1 MPIAAARSVAVA
13 KTGLSTPISIL
24 QVLDGVASETRLA
37 ECALAHEKLA
47 NRYDG
52 SVGCVVCRTAEYA
65 RIASNGVA
73 RAGYWPFGLAQPCLR
88 GAMTT
93 KPSERIVV
101 FVTPAQKLAITST
114 ADALGVSVS
123 ELMRRAVLSF
133 NATSEQVKAASLVDR
148 LRAPKTPDP
157 LNVALRQVAERAAAR
172 EARDAA
178 QVARVASKRTLA
190 AEGPKPLTAL
200 EPDTDDV
207 LPQTCDSGEDF
218 GAPDK
223 SDEDASFPGRA

>member
-1 MPIAAARSVAVA
+1 
-13 KTGLSTPISIL
+13 
-24 QVLDGVASETRLA
+24 
-37 ECALAHEKLA
+37 
-47 NRYDG
+47 
-52 SVGCVVCRTAEYA
+52 
-65 RIASNGVA
+65 
-73 RAGYWPFGLAQPCLR
+73 
-88 GAMTT
+88 MTT

-114 ADALGVSVS
+114 ADVLGVSVS

-190 AEGPKPLTAL
+190 AEGPKPPVEF
-200 EPDTDDV
+200 EPDAGDV

-218 GAPDK
+218 GTPE
-223 SDEDASFPGRA
+223 SDEDASFPGRS

>member
-1 MPIAAARSVAVA
+1 MMDALIAWFAVPSAEVLTAPDEARQMALLPCRIYSAVR
-13 KTGLSTPISIL
+13 TC
-24 QVLDGVASETRLA
+24 LA
-37 ECALAHEKLA
+37 PACEAL
-47 NRYDG
+47 
-52 SVGCVVCRTAEYA
+52 
-65 RIASNGVA
+65 
-73 RAGYWPFGLAQPCLR
+73 
-88 GAMTT
+88 MTT

-114 ADALGVSVS
+114 ADGLGISVS

-133 NATSEQVKAASLVDR
+133 NATSEQVKAAGLVDR

-190 AEGPKPLTAL
+190 ADASAKPLKCA
-200 EPDTDDV
+200 
-207 LPQTCDSGEDF
+207 
-218 GAPDK
+218 
-223 SDEDASFPGRA
+223 

>member
-1 MPIAAARSVAVA
+1 MMDTLVAWFAVPPRTPKAHQMALPVSDIGRSDLPSPAC
-13 KTGLSTPISIL
+13 
-24 QVLDGVASETRLA
+24 E
-37 ECALAHEKLA
+37 AL
-47 NRYDG
+47 
-52 SVGCVVCRTAEYA
+52 
-65 RIASNGVA
+65 
-73 RAGYWPFGLAQPCLR
+73 
-88 GAMTT
+88 MTT

-133 NATSEQVKAASLVDR
+133 NATSEQVKVAGLVDK

-178 QVARVASKRTLA
+178 QVAKVASKRTLA
-190 AEGPKPLTAL
+190 ADPPAILAASKP
-200 EPDTDDV
+200 DMGDV
-207 LPQTCDSGEDF
+207 LPETCDSEEELGS
-218 GAPDK
+218 PDE
-223 SDEDASFPGRA
+223 SDEDASLSGRS

>member
-1 MPIAAARSVAVA
+1 
-13 KTGLSTPISIL
+13 
-24 QVLDGVASETRLA
+24 
-37 ECALAHEKLA
+37 
-47 NRYDG
+47 
-52 SVGCVVCRTAEYA
+52 
-65 RIASNGVA
+65 
-73 RAGYWPFGLAQPCLR
+73 
-88 GAMTT
+88 MTT

-114 ADALGVSVS
+114 ADGLAISVS

-178 QVARVASKRTLA
+178 QVARVASKRMLA
-190 AEGPKPLTAL
+190 AEGPKPLAAAL
-200 EPDTDDV
+200 DPDTDDV
-207 LPQTCDSGEDF
+207 LPQTCDSGEDL
-218 GAPDK
+218 GAPDE
-223 SDEDASFPGRA
+223 SDEDASFSGRS